1 MADTANDVEEYE
13 LKHTTVAAPAEDG
26 SDYTIAMNE
35 PEHILTLG
43 GVIKRGWFLFKFQ
56 SGKQLLA
63 GVLGVLP
70 MSIMFGFL
78 LSANLLLSAEFA
90 YMWVLGL
97 VLFDVVY
104 FCNKMIYV
112 CVINVVCTVCSSSF
126 VFSFLHFIY
135 LPFLLGALVH
145 LTVAAHNGEP
155 LSVLAAFE
163 RSVSNYGQVFL
174 AFAGVYLGTILN
186 LYLFIVPGIY
196 FLSNYGLAWTI
207 ATIERL
213 GVSESFTRSKELL
226 QGRKKVFLLVQLVFV
241 AMMAVVFMLS
251 VAFAIWWGKLVTFWP
266 KFFITGTI
274 MQVTGVVFVPY
285 IPMLTAFYFDAVKR
299 HRTDRTNSGINNL

>member
-104 FCNKMIYV
+104 F
-112 CVINVVCTVCSSSF
+112 
-126 VFSFLHFIY
+126 IY

-155 LSVLAAFE
+155 LSVLMAFE

>member
-26 SDYTIAMNE
+26 SEYTIAMNE

-104 FCNKMIYV
+104 F
-112 CVINVVCTVCSSSF
+112 
-126 VFSFLHFIY
+126 IY

-155 LSVLAAFE
+155 LSVLMAFE